1 LRENPSE
8 TNIVKPSNYREKNA
22 MAYTRKECIGGIPGS
37 KIVKFTMGNISRDFT
52 HKVNIIA
59 TKAGQIRHNAL
70 EAAKVAALR
79 HLEDRLER
87 RDFLLKIVPY
97 PTKC

>member
-1 LRENPSE
+1 M
-8 TNIVKPSNYREKNA
+8 KPSNYREKNA
-22 MAYTRKECIGGIPGS
+22 MAYTKKECIGGIPGS
-37 KIVKFTMGNISRDFT
+37 KIVKFTMENISRDFT
-52 HKVNIIA
+52 HTVKIIA

-70 EAAKVAALR
+70 EAARVAALR